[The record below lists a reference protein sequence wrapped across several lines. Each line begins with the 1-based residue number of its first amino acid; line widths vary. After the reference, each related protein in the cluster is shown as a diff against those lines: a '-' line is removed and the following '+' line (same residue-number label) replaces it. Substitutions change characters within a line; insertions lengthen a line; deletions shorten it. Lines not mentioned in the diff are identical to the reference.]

1 MLSHKKI
8 VYLPSFINK
17 ITNMKIVGK
26 FIGLLGV
33 VALLAACK
41 SGNGAVSEDFSER
54 TGFAYNSPSEGFFN
68 VRTVYEGKIPPGMAY
83 IDVMTTVKGVNSD
96 PVSSPSNN
104 PKRRI
109 ANSGYFI
116 DQFEITNLNWREY
129 VAWLSGV
136 FVNDPR
142 RVILAL
148 PDETVWRNELAYNEP
163 YVQNYYS
170 HVAYGFYPVVGV
182 TFKQA
187 EAYCDWRTDR
197 VNEYEL
203 INQGLIEYQDL
214 KTIAEKLKNNPDS
227 VNAYVFTTDFAKQ
240 YVNAAQR
247 TMAKPTLDGEALDL
261 DGLLFD
267 SKFRLPTEAEWEYA
281 AYGIEAVDG
290 NIEETQTY
298 PWKGDQLR
306 SFGERRTEGEFYA
319 NFMRGRGDPIGID
332 VNNTLTVPVNF
343 FLPNAYGLYNMAGNV
358 NEWVLDVYRATTNEV
373 VTEYNSFRGNVYES
387 DSVYAESILNK
398 LPTLDPV
405 MRDSMRSVLLRERGF
420 AMTGGDYRDYKDG
433 DRRSALGDS
442 VLRME
447 NASPIER
454 ANMISNTVHI
464 YKGGSWRDRVLW
476 LNPANR
482 RYLDENRCSNDIGF
496 RCAMS
501 SVGGKKSN

>member
-1 MLSHKKI
+1 
-8 VYLPSFINK
+8 
-17 ITNMKIVGK
+17 MKIVGK
-26 FIGLLGV
+26 FVGFVGL
-33 VALLAACK
+33 ALLFAGCQ
-41 SGNGAVSEDFSER
+41 SGNAVSESFSER
-54 TGFAYNSPSEGFFN
+54 TGFAYNAPSEGFFN
-68 VRTVYEGKIPPGMAY
+68 VRTVYEGKIPPGMVY

-96 PVSSPSNN
+96 PVSSPFNN

-109 ANSGYFI
+109 SNSGYFI

-136 FVNDPR
+136 YVNDPR
-142 RVILAL
+142 RIVLAL
-148 PDETVWRNELAYNEP
+148 PDETVWRKALAYNEP

-187 EAYCDWRTDR
+187 QAYCEWRTDR

-203 INQGLIEYQDL
+203 INQGLIEFKDL
-214 KTIAEKLKNNPDS
+214 KTIAENLKNNPDS
-227 VNAYVFTTDFAKQ
+227 AHLYVFTTDFARQ
-240 YVNAAQR
+240 YVIAAQR
-247 TMAKPTLDGEALDL
+247 NMKSSLTCEDLDL
-261 DGLLFD
+261 DGVLFD

-298 PWKGDQLR
+298 PWKGEQLR
-306 SFGERRTEGEFYA
+306 SFGVKKTDGQFYA
-319 NFMRGRGDPIGID
+319 NFMRGRGDFIG
-332 VNNTLTVPVNF
+332 NNMNGTYTMPVNSF
-343 FLPNAYGLYNMAGNV
+343 MPNAYGLYNMAGNV

-373 VTEYNSFRGNVYES
+373 VEEYNSFRGNVYES

-398 LPTLDPV
+398 LPSLDPV
-405 MRDSMRSVLLRERGF
+405 MRDSMRNVLLRERGF

-447 NASPIER
+447 NATPIER

-464 YKGGSWRDRVLW
+464 YKGGSWRDRAIW

-482 RYLDENRCSNDIGF
+482 RYLNENKCTDDIGF

-501 SVGGKKSN
+501 SVGGKNDN